1 MRENDA
7 PYVAVIGPGD
17 ATEEEA
23 RDAESVGA
31 LLAQH
36 GAVVVC
42 GGLGGVMEAA
52 CKGAALNGG
61 RSVGILPG
69 RDRSVGN
76 AYASVALAT
85 GLGELR
91 NGLVV
96 GSADAVIAVGGS
108 WGTLSEIALAMRT
121 GKPTFLLGG
130 WHLRPPDAQN
140 TRPAD
145 MPAGAGTSS
154 APVEVASA
162 QEAVRRALAA
172 CGAHTEGVSGS
183 RPGGGS
189 GA

>member
-7 PYVAVIGPGD
+7 PYVAVIGPGE
-17 ATEEEA
+17 ATEDEV

-31 LLAQH
+31 LLARS

-69 RDRSVGN
+69 RERSAGN
-76 AYASVALAT
+76 GYASIVLAT

-96 GSADAVIAVGGS
+96 GSADAVIAIGGS

-130 WHLRPPDAQN
+130 WQLVPPDGP
-140 TRPAD
+140 TRT
-145 MPAGAGTSS
+145 PAGTPTDTADTADVAGGISAGS
-154 APVEVASA
+154 GAPVQVGSA

-172 CGAHTEGVSGS
+172 CGAVD
-183 RPGGGS
+183 
-189 GA
+189 

>member
-7 PYVAVIGPGD
+7 PYVAVIGPGE
-17 ATEEEA
+17 ATEDEA

-31 LLAQH
+31 LLAQN

-61 RSVGILPG
+61 PSVGILPG
-69 RDRSVGN
+69 LDRSAGN
-76 AYASVALAT
+76 GYASVTLPT

-96 GSADAVIAVGGS
+96 GAGDAVIAIGGS
-108 WGTLSEIALAMRT
+108 WGTLSELALAMRA

-130 WHLRPPDAQN
+130 WRLVPPDLR
-140 TRPAD
+140 TKGPAE
-145 MPAGAGTSS
+145 G
-154 APVEVASA
+154 PVEVASA
-162 QEAVRRALAA
+162 HEAVRLALAA
-172 CGAHTEGVSGS
+172 CSARRE
-183 RPGGGS
+183 
-189 GA
+189 A